1 MLRRTLA
8 VVSLPLLFVVSCGR
22 PGGERAASEPPP
34 PENPRAAEGITTLPG
49 FQAEVLYE
57 VPRDE
62 QGSWVSLCA
71 GPDGTLLASAQY
83 GSVYRITPPPVGD
96 FETEPVVERLP
107 VEIGSA
113 QGLCWAFDSLYAMV
127 SGVGLHRVTD
137 TDGDGELDAVS
148 LILPLEGSGE
158 HGPHAV
164 VAHPDGESLLIV
176 NGNHTALP
184 ELTGSRAP
192 QVWDEDLLLERAWD
206 ANGHAVG
213 VMAPGGVVLR
223 VSPDGE
229 RVELIS
235 NGYRNAYDLAV
246 SPEGE
251 IFTYDSD
258 MEWDLG
264 MPWYRPT
271 RVNHVTGGSEFG
283 WRSGSG
289 KWPEHYPDSLPAV
302 VDIGPGSPTGVVFG
316 AGAEFPAPYQRAL
329 YLCDWTF
336 GTMYALT
343 LTPAGAS
350 FTGQVEEFLSGTG
363 LPLTDVVIGDDGA
376 MYFTTGGRG
385 TQSHLYRVWYYGVR
399 DTASAGS
406 GRIVTPEATLR
417 RELEALQ
424 GRELSGEDLDAPWD
438 ALDHTDRHVRFA
450 ARVTLEHQP
459 LDSLL
464 SRLGSIRTPDGRIQ
478 GAIAG
483 VRSGAEPGVVLGVL
497 GDIDLDTLDTRQ
509 RLDWLRAVSLAWIRG
524 GANVPA
530 DDPLRTEW
538 RERTRA
544 MFPHDDPSTD
554 AELARLLVYFGSPGV
569 VGTLLDAME
578 DAETPPAPDW
588 AGVIARNDSYG
599 GPIRRWMDNPTPA
612 YGLHYAF
619 LLRTVADGWTE
630 ADRERYVRWLS
641 EARNASGGASYR
653 GFIDRMIE
661 RSLQDA
667 DTPVRLRML
676 ALAESI
682 RLANETR
689 PKVVRPVGPGTEW
702 TGGGATLVLQDRMT
716 GRDFE
721 RGAGLYQAI
730 RCVECHRFDG
740 YGGSTGP
747 DLTSVAGRFGLEDLV
762 RAIVEPSDVVSDQYA
777 WSSVALEGGGVV
789 VGRVVEE
796 REDSV
801 TLIVDAY
808 DPGKTRT
815 IARSDIESI
824 EPSPI
829 SPMPAGQVNE
839 LSADELADLV
849 AYLLSGG
856 DENHELFE

>member
-8 VVSLPLLFVVSCGR
+8 VVTLPLLLVSACGR
-22 PGGERAASEPPP
+22 PGGERAVSEPPP
-34 PENPRAAEGITTLPG
+34 PENPREAEGVTTLPG

-62 QGSWVSLCA
+62 QGSWVSLCTH
-71 GPDGTLLASAQY
+71 PDGTLLASAQY
-83 GSVYRITPPPVGD
+83 GSIYRITPPPVGD
-96 FETEPVVERLP
+96 FETEPVVEKLP

-137 TDGDGELDAVS
+137 TDGDGELDTVD

-164 VAHPDGESLLIV
+164 VPHPDGESLLIV

-223 VSPDGE
+223 VSPEGE
-229 RVELIS
+229 SVELIS

-251 IFTYDSD
+251 VFTYDSD

-271 RVNHVTGGSEFG
+271 RVNHVTSGSEFG

-289 KWPEHYPDSLPAV
+289 KWPEHSPDSLPAV

-316 AGAEFPAPYQRAL
+316 AGADFPAPYQQAL

-336 GTMYALT
+336 GTMYAMT
-343 LTPAGAS
+343 LEPAGAS
-350 FTGQVEEFLSGTG
+350 FNGEVEEFLSGKG
-363 LPLTDVVIGDDGA
+363 LPLTDVVIGADGA

-406 GRIVTPEATLR
+406 GRVVTPEAELR
-417 RELEALQ
+417 RELEAMHA
-424 GRELSGEDLDAPWD
+424 RKLSDRDLDDAWD
-438 ALDHTDRHVRFA
+438 ALDHEDRHVRFA
-450 ARVTLEHQP
+450 ARLAIEHQ
-459 LDSLL
+459 SLEGL
-464 SRLGSIRTPDGRIQ
+464 TARLALTRTPDGVIQ
-478 GAIAG
+478 GSIAG
-483 VRSGAEPGVVLGVL
+483 VRAGADPHAVLDAL
-497 GDIDLDTLDTRQ
+497 AELDFESLDARQ
-509 RLDWLRAVSLAWIRG
+509 RLDWMRAVSLAWIRG
-524 GANVPA
+524 GAYVPT
-530 DDPLRTEW
+530 DDPLRSAW
-538 RERTRA
+538 RDRVAELFPTRNA
-544 MFPHDDPSTD
+544 DLD
-554 AELARLLVYFGSPGV
+554 AELARLLVYFKSPGV

-578 DAETPPAPDW
+578 NAKTPPAPDW

-599 GPIRRWMDNPTPA
+599 GPIRRWMEQPSPVS
-612 YGLHYAF
+612 GLHYAF
-619 LLRTVADGWTE
+619 LLRTVADGWTQ

-641 EARNASGGASYR
+641 EARTASGGASYH

-667 DTPVRLRML
+667 ATPVRLRML

-689 PKVVRPVGPGTEW
+689 PRVVQPVGPGTEW
-702 TGGGATLVLQDRMT
+702 TGGGAAMVLQDKMS
-716 GRDFE
+716 GRDFD

-762 RAIVEPSDVVSDQYA
+762 RAIVEPSAVVSDQYA
-777 WSSVALEGGGVV
+777 WSNVRLASGGVV

-796 REDSV
+796 HENAV
-801 TLIVDAY
+801 TLITDAY
-808 DPGKTRT
+808 NPGTTQT
-815 IARSDIESI
+815 IARADIVSI
-824 EPSPI
+824 EPSPL
-829 SPMPAGQVNE
+829 SPMPAGQVNA
-839 LSADELADLV
+839 LNANELADLV

-856 DENHELFE
+856 DENHEMFE